1 MLKKKLIPTPLL
13 IKKAYRIESGPPLKP
28 VHRWRLLF
36 IFWLLL
42 KVLWHNIM
50 ARVKGPSSK
59 FTPLALAIM
68 VRTAME
74 RLGGLWVKAAQIIAM
89 RRDLFNREFCDE
101 LGKLHDRA
109 IGFSGEEAKKIIE
122 AELGG
127 AIDEVFKEFDVVPI
141 AAASIGQVHIAYL
154 RDNGQKVAV
163 KVQRPGIADSF
174 SKDLAIVAGYIN
186 LLRLFRVMPWGRWDE
201 MYIALEGTLADEL
214 DYRIEA
220 ASMRRMRRTLK
231 PDKIHVPKVYTKY
244 SKKRVL
250 VMEFI
255 DGVLMSDY
263 IHAVTDNPKLAK
275 KWCKENQIKPKK
287 LGEKLFLSFLMQLL
301 NDNMVHGDLHPGNI
315 MMLRKSKF
323 CFIDYGSVSTLDA
336 GFLEKYRLS
345 IKAISRRDYGKYFD
359 TLLTLISGLPDVD
372 IDTMRTEVVRELEAW
387 EALTD
392 VKGIPYEQRALTGAN
407 VRLAATL
414 GKYRLPP
421 FWGLLRIM
429 RTGAALDASLR
440 FLIPEVNFFK
450 LTRRHFE
457 RNRQRMLKYMASKH
471 VRQDLSSAMNDLM
484 RIPAVAGEQLLFQ
497 ADLIRKRAMS
507 FQAQI
512 SKAAAIG
519 RTLLSTFINIGLIA
533 TVFVAARY
541 LTKQHDIGS
550 HALAKLPVRDVFA
563 SMPHLSPGMWVIV
576 ILLSLYLLQNLRK
589 LVQQLGITG
598 VSRNPFI

>member
-13 IKKAYRIESGPPLKP
+13 IKKAHRIESGPALTP
-28 VHRWRLLF
+28 VSRWRLLF
-36 IFWLLL
+36 IFSLLC
-42 KVLWHNIM
+42 KVAWHRVM
-50 ARVKGPSSK
+50 ARLKGPDSK
-59 FTPLALAIM
+59 YTPLALAIM
-68 VRTAME
+68 VRTGME

-89 RRDLFNREFCDE
+89 RRDLFNPQFCDE

-109 IGFSGEEAKKIIE
+109 IGFSGEEAKEIIE
-122 AELGG
+122 AELGLP
-127 AIDEVFKEFDVVPI
+127 IEEVFKEFDVVPI
-141 AAASIGQVHIAYL
+141 AAASIGQVHVAYL
-154 RDNGQKVAV
+154 RDNGKKVAV

-174 SKDLAIVAGYIN
+174 SKDMAIVAGYIN
-186 LLRLFRVMPWGRWDE
+186 LLKLLRVMPWGRWDQ
-201 MYIALEGTLADEL
+201 MYVALEGTLAEEL
-214 DYRIEA
+214 DYRLEA
-220 ASMRRMRRTLK
+220 AAMRRMRRTLK
-231 PDKIHVPKVYTKY
+231 PDKIHVPKAYAKY

-263 IHAVTDNPKLAK
+263 IHAVTNNPKLAK
-275 KWCKENQIKPKK
+275 AWCKENKIKPTK
-287 LGEKLFLSFLMQLL
+287 LGRDLFLSFLMQLL
-301 NDNMVHGDLHPGNI
+301 HDNMVHGDLHPGNI

-345 IKAISRRDYGKYFD
+345 IRAIARRDYGKYFD
-359 TLLTLISGLPDVD
+359 TLLTLIPGLPDVD
-372 IDTMRTEVVRELEAW
+372 IDAMRTEVVRELEAW

-407 VRLAATL
+407 VRLAGTL
-414 GKYRLPP
+414 GKYQLPP

-440 FLIPEVNFFK
+440 FLIPEVDFFK
-450 LTRRHFE
+450 LTRQHFE

-471 VRQDLSSAMNDLM
+471 VRQDVSTAMNDLM
-484 RIPAVAGEQLLFQ
+484 RLPAVAGEQLLFQ

-512 SKAAAIG
+512 SKAAALG
-519 RTLLSTFINIGLIA
+519 RTMLTTLINVGLIA

-541 LTKQHDIGS
+541 LAKQHDIGNQ
-550 HALAKLPVRDVFA
+550 ALAKLPIRDVFA
-563 SMPHLSPGMWVIV
+563 SMPHLSPGMWIIV

-589 LVQQLGITG
+589 LVKQLGLTG
-598 VSRNPFI
+598 VARNPFI